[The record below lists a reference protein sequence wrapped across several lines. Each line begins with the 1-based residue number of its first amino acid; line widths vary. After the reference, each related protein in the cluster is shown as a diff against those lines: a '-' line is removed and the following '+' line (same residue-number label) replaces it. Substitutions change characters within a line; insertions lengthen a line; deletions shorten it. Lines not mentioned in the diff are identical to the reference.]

1 MKQQLLKTWNSVAQ
15 RGLNPLRNA
24 PFAAQFFKRVE
35 TRKQKRSPAPYLSSA
50 SKCVWQMDRE
60 A

>member
-15 RGLNPLRNA
+15 RGLDPLRNA
-24 PFAAQFFKRVE
+24 PLTAQFFKRVE
-35 TRKQKRSPAPYLSSA
+35 TRKQRSPAPYLSSA